1 MRQGGRQA
9 AGMQLL
15 REDGQKEVMLQTV
28 VVPAARKK
36 VQQSGC
42 TKMGPTTLH
51 ARGRMPHVTY
61 IVTDPLT
68 VKIYLKPQLEAF
80 LRRDWQVSVICGGDK
95 ASLPGIEELE
105 GVNLYHVPM
114 VREIAPVR
122 DGLALVRLILL
133 LVRLRPTIVNA
144 GTPKAGLL
152 GMIASRLAL
161 VPMRVY
167 QLHGLRLETATGWRR
182 LVFLMTER
190 TACWCSQRVL
200 CVSKTLKDK
209 VIELG
214 ICKSQK
220 LVVLGSGSCV
230 GIHLADYAP
239 GPEQLAVAA
248 AVKSKLEIPEKAPV
262 VGFIGRLTRD
272 KGIIDLL
279 EAFAAVRRKHSSAYL
294 LLIGPFEEGD
304 PLPENVRLEITQNAF
319 IRHVAWTDDPRPY
332 LHLMNVFV
340 LPTYREGLPGVLLEA
355 AAAETPIVATRA
367 TGVTDVV
374 VDGETGLISSIGDV
388 DSMADNIGKL
398 LTNAGLARRL
408 SQMALSKVQ
417 SEFTR
422 ERVLHLLE
430 TFYRESLNEYR
441 LAA

>member
-1 MRQGGRQA
+1 
-9 AGMQLL
+9 
-15 REDGQKEVMLQTV
+15 
-28 VVPAARKK
+28 
-36 VQQSGC
+36 
-42 TKMGPTTLH
+42 
-51 ARGRMPHVTY
+51 MPHVIY

-80 LRRDWQVSVICGGDK
+80 IRRGWQASVICGGDK
-95 ASLPGIEELE
+95 ASLPNAEELE

-114 VREIAPVR
+114 LREIAPVR
-122 DGLALVRLILL
+122 DTLALLRLILL
-133 LVRLRPTIVNA
+133 LMRLRPAIVNA

-190 TACWCSQRVL
+190 TACWCSQKVL
-200 CVSKTLKDK
+200 CVSKSLKDK

-230 GIHLADYAP
+230 GIHLPDYAP
-239 GPEQLAVAA
+239 GPEQLALAA
-248 AVKSKLEIPEKAPV
+248 AVKSKLNIPEKAPV

-279 EAFAAVRRKHSSAYL
+279 EAFTAVRCKHSSAYL
-294 LLIGPFEEGD
+294 LLVGPFEEGD
-304 PLPENVRLEITQNAF
+304 PLPKNVRLQITQNPY
-319 IRHVAWTDDPRPY
+319 IRHVSWTDDPRPY
-332 LHLMNVFV
+332 LHLMDVFV

-388 DSMADNIGKL
+388 HSLAANILTL
-398 LTNAGLARRL
+398 LTNPGLARRL
-408 SQMALSKVQ
+408 SRQSLSKVQ
-417 SEFTR
+417 AEFSR
-422 ERVLHLLE
+422 KRVLHHLE
-430 TFYRESLNEYR
+430 LFYRESLLR
-441 LAA
+441 CRVSLLVFGLTGVLC